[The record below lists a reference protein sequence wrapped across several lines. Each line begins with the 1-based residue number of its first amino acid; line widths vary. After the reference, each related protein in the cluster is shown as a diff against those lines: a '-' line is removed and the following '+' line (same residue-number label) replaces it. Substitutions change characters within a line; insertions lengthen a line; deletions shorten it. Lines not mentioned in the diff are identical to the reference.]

1 MKKLIATLC
10 ALLLLTLPA
19 LAEDSPVMS
28 RELTMIRTANE
39 ALADHYGLTLPALG
53 LFDVTLDL
61 CGETAIVTYV
71 PNQLP
76 ESLVGRYYVIIAP
89 HGVQP
94 LWTHDGSLV
103 PWQSGELASSVW
115 GMPQMAEYL
124 AASPSER
131 HTDFPAYFPADL
143 SSLTAFEAAGGSI
156 HEVTSAN
163 SSAAYS
169 AKVLAREAVTAM
181 YGLTEA
187 ESAGLVTYGGD
198 TLLVRYPDKHGEW
211 EVMLHLHEGA
221 EELGFYVTIHA
232 ETGLILNITVISG
245 GVG

>member
-1 MKKLIATLC
+1 MKKLILTLC
-10 ALLLLTLPA
+10 ILLFLTLPA
-19 LAEDSPVMS
+19 LAADSPVMA

-39 ALADHYGLTLPALG
+39 ALADRYGLTLPALG
-53 LFDVTLDL
+53 LFDVSISL

-71 PNQLP
+71 SNQLP

-103 PWQSGELASSVW
+103 PWQSGELSSPVW
-115 GMPQMAEYL
+115 GMPQLTKYL
-124 AASPSER
+124 AASPSKR

-143 SSLTAFEAAGGSI
+143 SSLTAFVAAGGSV

-163 SSAAYS
+163 SGAADS
-169 AKVLAREAVTAM
+169 AKALARRAVTAM
-181 YGLTEA
+181 YDLTEA
-187 ESAGLVTYGGD
+187 ESAELVTYGGD
-198 TLLVRYPDKHGEW
+198 TRLVRYPDNHGEW
-211 EVMLHLHEGA
+211 EVMLHLYEGA